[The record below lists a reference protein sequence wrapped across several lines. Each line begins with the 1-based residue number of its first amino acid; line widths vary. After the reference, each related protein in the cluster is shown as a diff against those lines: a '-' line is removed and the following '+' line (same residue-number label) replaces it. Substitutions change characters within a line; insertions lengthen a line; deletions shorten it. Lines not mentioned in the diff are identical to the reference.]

1 MEQKHMWNQKIILYY
16 STLLI
21 LLKYNLGL
29 GFMVFNTTFAEGQVQ
44 TVMEMIS
51 KQLTVQDIYA
61 RVCFKCL
68 CGVLNDLPLSKL
80 YMNSEL
86 SALIMK
92 L

>member
-1 MEQKHMWNQKIILYY
+1 MVGQ
-16 STLLI
+16 T
-21 LLKYNLGL
+21 GL
-29 GFMVFNTTFAEGQVQ
+29 TGVIVQCCVVQELNHQPEHVRTQLAEGQVQ

-68 CGVLNDLPLSKL
+68 CGVLNDLPLSNL